1 MADDSSLDAETEE
14 EVKNAVS
21 PQLIS
26 VGATY
31 GAALVGGA
39 IAALIAVNYKS
50 RTMAGDNGVHPTN
63 NETGIST
70 VKTSGVETDGALAL
84 DTVEGANGNVKA
96 SETEAL
102 AVTGEATALDSGASA
117 LRTKAGASDI
127 ETKALK
133 MT

>member
-1 MADDSSLDAETEE
+1 MADDSSLDAKTEE
-14 EVKNAVS
+14 AVKAAVS
-21 PQLIS
+21 PQLIG

-50 RTMAGDNGVHPTN
+50 STMAGDNGVHPTN

-70 VKTSGVETDGALAL
+70 VKTSGVETDGALAV
-84 DTVEGANGNVKA
+84 DSVEGASGSVKA
-96 SETEAL
+96 NETDATAL
-102 AVTGEATALDSGASA
+102 TGEATAMDSGATA

>member
-1 MADDSSLDAETEE
+1 MAEDSSLDAETEDA
-14 EVKNAVS
+14 VKSAVS

-31 GAALVGGA
+31 GAAIVGGA

-50 RTMAGDNGVHPTN
+50 KTMAGDNGVHPTN

-70 VKTSGVETDGALAL
+70 VKTSGVETDGALAQ
-84 DTVEGANGNVKA
+84 DSVEGASGGVKA
-96 SETEAL
+96 GEVEAS
-102 AVTGEATALDSGASA
+102 AQSSEATALDSGATA

-127 ETKALK
+127 EVKALK